1 MAVAWCPVTESV
13 PDTSGSPAETVFEAM
28 RLRRMHRVFTSK
40 LPGADVLDRLVYAA
54 SRAQVARPG
63 IRHLIVV
70 TDPRLVRTVRH
81 ACPGFVNNAPAVIVI
96 CSNLEK
102 AAEVMGPRGVEVVT
116 RLDAGAAAGYI
127 TIAAPT
133 LGIGVCKVTSWTE
146 EVVQAIFGLP
156 DHIRPEVLMAIGI
169 PVANHPKP
177 VKGFH
182 PTVHHDLY
190 GQDWSDTR

>member
-1 MAVAWCPVTESV
+1 MAVAYCPVTESV
-13 PDTSGSPAETVFEAM
+13 ADTSGSPADAVLEAM
-28 RLRRMHRVFTSK
+28 RLRRMHRVFTSE
-40 LPGADVLDRLVYAA
+40 LPDAGVLDRLVYAA

-81 ACPGFVNNAPAVIVI
+81 ACPGFVNNAPAIIVI
-96 CSNLEK
+96 CSDLEK

-116 RLDAGAAAGYI
+116 RLDSGAAAGYI

-156 DHIRPEVLMAIGI
+156 EHIRPEVLMAIGI

-182 PTVHHDLY
+182 PTVHHNLY
-190 GQDWSDTR
+190 GQDWRDPR

>member
-1 MAVAWCPVTESV
+1 MTESV
-13 PDTSGSPAETVFEAM
+13 ADTNGSPAEAVFEAM
-28 RLRRMHRVFTSK
+28 RLRRMHRVFTSE
-40 LPGADVLDRLVYAA
+40 LPAADVLDRLVYAA

-70 TDPRLVRTVRH
+70 TDPRLVRTVRN
-81 ACPGFVNNAPAVIVI
+81 ACPGFVNNAPVVIVI
-96 CSNLEK
+96 CSDLRR
-102 AAEVMGPRGVEVVT
+102 AQEVMGPRGVEVVT
-116 RLDAGAAAGYI
+116 RLDSGAAAGYI

-146 EVVQAIFGLP
+146 EVVQAIFAIP

-169 PVANHPKP
+169 PVQNHPKP

-182 PTVHHDLY
+182 PSVHHDLY
-190 GQDWSDTR
+190 GQDRSHTR

>member
-1 MAVAWCPVTESV
+1 
-13 PDTSGSPAETVFEAM
+13 M
-28 RLRRMHRVFTSK
+28 RRRRMHRVFTSD
-40 LPGADVLDRLVYAA
+40 PVDDDILDQLVYAA
-54 SRAQVARPG
+54 GRAQVARPG

-70 TDPRLVRTVRH
+70 TDPRLVRPVRQ
-81 ACPGFVNNAPAVIVI
+81 ACPGFVNNAPAIIVI
-96 CSNLEK
+96 CSDLEK
-102 AAEVMGPRGVEVVT
+102 AQAVMGPRGVEVVT

-127 TIAAPT
+127 TIAAPA

-156 DHIRPEVLMAIGI
+156 YHIRPEVLMAVGI

-182 PTVHHDLY
+182 PTVHHNLY
-190 GQDWSDTR
+190 GQDRSDTR

>member
-1 MAVAWCPVTESV
+1 MGVAWCPVTDRE
-13 PDTSGSPAETVFEAM
+13 PDAISSSAETVLEAM
-28 RLRRMHRVFTSK
+28 RLRRMHRVFTPE

-70 TDPRLVRTVRH
+70 TDPRLVRTVRN
-81 ACPGFVNNAPAVIVI
+81 ACPGFVNNAPAIIVI
-96 CSNLEK
+96 CSDLHK

-146 EVVQAIFGLP
+146 EVVQSIFGLP

-169 PVANHPKP
+169 PVKNHPKP

-190 GQDWSDTR
+190 GRDWSGTR

>member
-1 MAVAWCPVTESV
+1 MTDSVT
-13 PDTSGSPAETVFEAM
+13 DTSGSPADAVFEAM
-28 RLRRMHRVFTSK
+28 RRRRMHRVFTSE
-40 LPGADVLDRLVYAA
+40 LPDADVLERLVYAA
-54 SRAQVARPG
+54 GRAQVARPG

-96 CSNLEK
+96 CSDLRK
-102 AAEVMGPRGVEVVT
+102 AHEVMGPRGMEVVT

-146 EVVQAIFGLP
+146 EVVQSIFGLP

-182 PTVHHDLY
+182 PDVHHDLY

>member
-1 MAVAWCPVTESV
+1 
-13 PDTSGSPAETVFEAM
+13 
-28 RLRRMHRVFTSK
+28 MHRVFTSD
-40 LPGADVLDRLVYAA
+40 LPDADVLERLVYAA
-54 SRAQVARPG
+54 GRAQVARPG

-96 CSNLEK
+96 CSDLRK
-102 AAEVMGPRGVEVVT
+102 AHEVMGPRGVEVVT

-146 EVVQAIFGLP
+146 EVVQSIFGLP

-182 PTVHHDLY
+182 PDVHHDLY

>member
-1 MAVAWCPVTESV
+1 MVPVTENV
-13 PDTSGSPAETVFEAM
+13 PDRSGSPADTVFEAM
-28 RLRRMHRVFTSK
+28 RLRRMHRVFTSE
-40 LPGADVLDRLVYAA
+40 PPSTDVLDRLVYAA
-54 SRAQVARPG
+54 GRAQVARPG

-96 CSNLEK
+96 CSDLEK

-116 RLDAGAAAGYI
+116 RLDSGAAAGYI

-182 PTVHHDLY
+182 PTVHHNLY
-190 GQDWSDTR
+190 GQDWSEAR

>member
-1 MAVAWCPVTESV
+1 MTESV
-13 PDTSGSPAETVFEAM
+13 ADTSSSPAEAVFEAM
-28 RLRRMHRVFTSK
+28 RLRRMHRVFTSE
-40 LPGADVLDRLVYAA
+40 PPSADVLDRLVYAA
-54 SRAQVARPG
+54 GRAQVARPG

-70 TDPRLVRTVRH
+70 TDPRLLRTVRN

-96 CSNLEK
+96 CSDLKK

-116 RLDAGAAAGYI
+116 RLDSGAAAGYI

-156 DHIRPEVLMAIGI
+156 DHIRPEVLMAIGT

-182 PTVHHDLY
+182 PTVHHDRY
-190 GQDWSDTR
+190 GQDRNNTP

>member
-1 MAVAWCPVTESV
+1 MARA
-13 PDTSGSPAETVFEAM
+13 VFEAM
-28 RLRRMHRVFTSK
+28 RRRRMHRVFTPVPVDEEI
-40 LPGADVLDRLVYAA
+40 LERLVYAA
-54 SRAQVARPG
+54 GRAQVARPG

-70 TDPRLVRTVRH
+70 TDPRLVRTVRQ
-81 ACPGFVNNAPAVIVI
+81 ACPGFVNNAPAIVVI
-96 CSNLEK
+96 CSDLEK
-102 AAEVMGPRGVEVVT
+102 AEEVMGPRGVEVVT

-127 TIAAPT
+127 TIAAPV

-156 DHIRPEVLMAIGI
+156 EHIRPEVLMAVGI
-169 PVANHPKP
+169 PVADHPKP

-182 PTVHHDLY
+182 PTVHHNLY